1 MSNSPILYLRLGFR
15 IKDKS
20 YKKASLNLNW
30 NWARL
35 ICLICRSA
43 GAETLD
49 LCDGFSTSRVEIFV
63 LLSGDIVVAADQT
76 ESDLDDQ

>member
-1 MSNSPILYLRLGFR
+1 MSNSTTLCLRLGFR

-20 YKKASLNLNW
+20 YKKACLDLNW

-49 LCDGFSTSRVEIFV
+49 LSDGFSSVEIFV

-76 ESDLDDQ
+76 ESDLEDQ